1 MSLATL
7 KVFNQYAYTTAQEML
22 DHNIQLFNAA
32 ARGAITLRSAANQG
46 DFSDTA
52 LYQRVSGLVR
62 RRNAYGTGAVAE
74 KELTMLL
81 DTSVKVAAGTP
92 PVRIDNHWWQW
103 IQKSPDEAG
112 VVLGKQLAEDTLA
125 DMLGVAVRVY
135 AAAMGQVTALVHD
148 GTAATLGL
156 AGLNTGAS
164 KFGDRSS
171 DIGTWIIHS
180 KPVFDIYGANLT
192 NSQNLF
198 TFGSVAI
205 KSDHMGR
212 PFIVA
217 DLPDLKVTDGVGSG
231 IDLYRTLGI
240 VAGGILVEQ
249 NNDFLANEEIKNGDE
264 NIIRTWQAQWTYNV
278 GLKGF
283 AWDKSA
289 GGASPTDAALATASN
304 WDRRATADKD
314 LAGVLIKSR

>member
-22 DHNIQLFNAA
+22 SHNIQLFNAA
-32 ARGAITLRSAANQG
+32 ARGSITLRSAANQG
-46 DFSDTA
+46 DYSDTA
-52 LYQRVSGLVR
+52 LYQRIAGLVR
-62 RRNAYGTGAVAE
+62 RRNAYGSGTVAE

-92 PVRIDNHWWQW
+92 PVRIDKHWWQW

-125 DMLGVAVRVY
+125 DMLGVAVRAY
-135 AAAMGQVTALVHD
+135 AAAVGQVSALVYD
-148 GTAATLGL
+148 GTAANLTL
-156 AGLNTGAS
+156 AGINTGAS
-164 KFGDRSS
+164 KFGDRSQ
-171 DIGTWIIHS
+171 DIGCWIMHS
-180 KPVFDIYGANLT
+180 KPVFDIYGANIT

-198 TFGSVAI
+198 TFGTVAI

-217 DLPDLKVTDGVGSG
+217 DLPDLKVADGVSNGV
-231 IDLYRTLGI
+231 DLYRTLGM
-240 VAGGILVEQ
+240 VAGGVLVEQ
-249 NNDFLANEEIKNGDE
+249 NNDFDANEEVKNGDE
-264 NIIRTWQAQWTYNV
+264 NITRTWQAQWSYNV

-283 AWDKSA
+283 AWDKTN
-289 GGASPTDAALATASN
+289 GGASPTDAALATATN
-304 WDRRATADKD
+304 WDRYATADKD